1 MSNIKHVGENKYQIT
16 VSNGVDSYGKR
27 LREYKTI
34 EFDTKLT
41 PKQLEKELQKQALLF
56 EEEVKN
62 GLYLDGNK
70 ITFAKFVERWET
82 DYASKQLAPKT
93 YFRYKGLLK
102 RIIPAIG
109 HITIADLQPVH
120 LLRFYSNLAENG
132 IREDASYKAN
142 TEALEQVMN
151 ELGLTVEE
159 LAKAVGISPRTVET
173 ILEGKPTKFSHRICE
188 CLNIKLNDVFI
199 STKEKTT
206 LCNRTIM
213 HHHRLICS
221 ILNVAVQWQVI
232 VSNPAARVKP
242 PKVEPQAEARHFEES
257 EVEKMLELLEN
268 EPIKYKAMIYI
279 TLFTGCRLGELSG
292 LEWDDINIDQGMI
305 RIKQAGQYIP
315 GVGSFIKEPKNEGS
329 KRIISLPPMVVSVLK
344 EYKAWQSEQRLK
356 LGELWD
362 LNKQHEDDEPRYFV
376 FTQWNGKPIYPTTP
390 SNWFRKFLNRNDLPY
405 VNFHGLRHTSASILI
420 GENVDI
426 QTIAKRLGHT
436 KPTTT
441 TSIYSHFLKKPD
453 EEAAQKFENLFNKKK
468 DIISKQAK

>member
-1 MSNIKHVGENKYQIT
+1 MANIKQVGENKYQIT

-34 EFDTKLT
+34 ELNPKFT

-56 EEEVKN
+56 EEEVKK

-70 ITFAKFVERWET
+70 ITFARFVERWET
-82 DYASKQLAPKT
+82 DYAEIQLAPKT

-109 HITIADLQPVH
+109 HIIISDLQPVH
-120 LLRFYSNLAENG
+120 LLRFYSNLAESG
-132 IREDASYKAN
+132 IREDVSCKAHI
-142 TEALEQVMN
+142 EVLEKIMN
-151 ELGLTVEE
+151 EMGITVKE
-159 LAKAVGISPRTVET
+159 LAKSVEISPRTVES
-173 ILEGKPTKFSHRICE
+173 ILAGKPTKFAPRICE
-188 CLNIKLNDVFI
+188 YLNIRLNDIFI
-199 STKEKTT
+199 PTKEKST

-242 PKVEPQAEARHFEES
+242 PKVETQTEARHFEEA
-257 EVEKMLELLEN
+257 EVEKMLELLET

-292 LEWDDINIDQGMI
+292 LEWDDINLDEGMI

-315 GVGSFIKEPKNEGS
+315 GIGSFIKEPKNEGS
-329 KRIISLPPMVVSVLK
+329 KRVISLPPMVVAVLK
-344 EYKAWQSEQRLK
+344 EYRAWQSEQRLK

-362 LNKQHEDDEPRYFV
+362 LNKQNESDEPRYFV
-376 FTQWNGKPIYPTTP
+376 FTQWDGKPIYPTTP

-420 GENVDI
+420 AENVDI

-453 EEAAQKFENLFNKKK
+453 EEAAQKFENLFNKNKES
-468 DIISKQAK
+468 ISKQA